1 MIKSYVNEILEQ
13 RICAIC
19 VVMLTCTT
27 NTMDVVFDIVGH
39 IEVDDDANILNIQ
52 PSCCHISGYQHRKA
66 TFFELTQNSAPISNK
81 SKSYRWCLLIIVV
94 NHFIYYSSSTLN

>member
-1 MIKSYVNEILEQ
+1 MIKSYVHEILEQ

-52 PSCCHISGYQHRKA
+52 PSCCHVSGYQHRKA
-66 TFFELTQNSAPISNK
+66 TFFELSQSAITLSREGREEGNHKRK
-81 SKSYRWCLLIIVV
+81 SALRDGRL
-94 NHFIYYSSSTLN
+94 